1 MINDYQDCFGYL
13 SAQFEQVDGYEF
25 YREIFPDNEN
35 AGERHLDFSHPNAIY
50 LYRDEADVEA
60 GRRRLRRRVMLND
73 TWEQDYMDF
82 VERNPMTLCSG
93 LTYRRRAN
101 KLVNAQ
107 QMNALIFDLDGVGLS
122 ELRNLFLRFGGDPAE
137 LRRLPMPTYL
147 VLSGTGL
154 HVYYLFQEP
163 VDLYPNI
170 KIMMK
175 SLKYALTFRMWDYKA
190 TSKVEAIQYQSI
202 NQGFRMVGSVNE
214 KHGTEIVAFRTG
226 EPVTLNYLNPYV
238 KPENRVDVNKPFRPS
253 KMTREEAAE
262 AYPEWYQRVVVEG
275 NKRRKKWDIAGK
287 VHGDDPYALY
297 HWWLRQVEEV
307 KGGHR
312 YFYLMC
318 LSIYAYKC
326 DVPKA
331 MLRADMK
338 TAFER
343 LRLVEH
349 DNILSESDIESA
361 LEAYDREYFNFTIS
375 DIEALTEVR
384 IDRNKR
390 NGRKQEQH
398 CEVMRAIQNVVNP
411 GWRDGNGRPQ
421 GSGTAQQKVFQWRQA
436 HPGGRKIDCE
446 RDTGLSRP
454 TVLKWWDKKA

>member
-1 MINDYQDCFGYL
+1 
-13 SAQFEQVDGYEF
+13 
-25 YREIFPDNEN
+25 
-35 AGERHLDFSHPNAIY
+35 
-50 LYRDEADVEA
+50 
-60 GRRRLRRRVMLND
+60 
-73 TWEQDYMDF
+73 
-82 VERNPMTLCSG
+82 
-93 LTYRRRAN
+93 
-101 KLVNAQ
+101 
-107 QMNALIFDLDGVGLS
+107 
-122 ELRNLFLRFGGDPAE
+122 
-137 LRRLPMPTYL
+137 
-147 VLSGTGL
+147 
-154 HVYYLFQEP
+154 
-163 VDLYPNI
+163 
-170 KIMMK
+170 
-175 SLKYALTFRMWDYKA
+175 
-190 TSKVEAIQYQSI
+190 
-202 NQGFRMVGSVNE
+202 
-214 KHGTEIVAFRTG
+214 
-226 EPVTLNYLNPYV
+226 
-238 KPENRVDVNKPFRPS
+238 
-253 KMTREEAAE
+253 
-262 AYPEWYQRVVVEG
+262 
-275 NKRRKKWDIAGK
+275 
-287 VHGDDPYALY
+287 
-297 HWWLRQVEEV
+297 
-307 KGGHR
+307 
-312 YFYLMC
+312 MC